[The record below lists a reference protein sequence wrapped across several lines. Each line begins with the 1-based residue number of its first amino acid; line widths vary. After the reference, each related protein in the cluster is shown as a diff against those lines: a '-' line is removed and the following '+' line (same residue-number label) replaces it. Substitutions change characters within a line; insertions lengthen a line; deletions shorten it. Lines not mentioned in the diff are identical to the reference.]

1 MERSIITKTGTNFM
15 KLVHSF
21 VIFTLATVFFM
32 SADVAVANRRV
43 LFLGCAFSKKCVC
56 CMYMIGG
63 RRACSW
69 LICMFRM
76 CIRC

>member
-43 LFLGCAFSKKCVC
+43 GSGEKEWIVDFCFLAVLFQKNVCV
-56 CMYMIGG
+56 
-63 RRACSW
+63 ACT
-69 LICMFRM
+69 
-76 CIRC
+76 